1 MFTTL
6 LTVAGASQIISA
18 FISGATL
25 SVSLVVAAKSSKPP
39 KNIK

>member
-1 MFTTL
+1 MITTF

-25 SVSLVVAAKSSKPP
+25 SVSLVVAAKTSKAP
-39 KNIK
+39 KNIR